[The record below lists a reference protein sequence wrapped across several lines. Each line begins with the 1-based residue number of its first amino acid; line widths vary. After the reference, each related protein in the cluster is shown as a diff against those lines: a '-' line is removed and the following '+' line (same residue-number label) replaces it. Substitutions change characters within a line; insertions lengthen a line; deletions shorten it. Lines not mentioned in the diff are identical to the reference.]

1 MSMANKKMAISEET
15 ERFSVA
21 MEHQRMLVIDDDELI
36 RTLVEVV
43 LVREG
48 HHVTCVAT
56 GEEGIAEI
64 KHQEYSLAVVDLNLP
79 GIDGL
84 EFLRQ
89 TKEIAPSTEVILITG
104 YASLGTAIESLK
116 LGAADYLAKPF
127 EVEHLK
133 IIIART
139 LERKRLLD
147 ISMEVDHY
155 KKLSQID
162 DLTDLYNRR
171 FFQKILVT
179 EFTRAKR
186 YKRNISLLMIDIDNF
201 KLYNDNNG
209 HAAGDDLLKK
219 IAWVLRG
226 SVRNCDYVF
235 RYGGEEFTVI
245 APETPK
251 SGASVLGIRLLE
263 LVENE
268 EFPKVD
274 CLPQKRL
281 TVSVGIA
288 TYPDDASDT
297 TSIIDRADEAMYA
310 AKNAGKN
317 RCAIIAKAGPGPGKP
332 KFEIVD
338 Q

>member
-1 MSMANKKMAISEET
+1 MSRASKKMTISVET
-15 ERFSVA
+15 ERFNDA
-21 MEHQRMLVIDDDELI
+21 MEHQQILVIDDEESI
-36 RTLVEVV
+36 RSLLEVV

-56 GEEGIAEI
+56 GEEGIVRI
-64 KHQEYSLAVVDLNLP
+64 KHQEYSLAVVDLKLP

-89 TKEIAPSTEVILITG
+89 AKVITPTTEVILITG

-139 LERKRLLD
+139 LERKKLLN
-147 ISMEVDHY
+147 ISLEVEHY

-171 FFQKILVT
+171 FFQQTLVT
-179 EFTRAKR
+179 ELTRAKR
-186 YKRNISLLMIDIDNF
+186 YKRHVSLLMIDIDNF
-201 KLYNDNNG
+201 KIYNDNNG
-209 HAAGDDLLKK
+209 HTAGDDLLKK

-245 APETPK
+245 APETTK
-251 SGASVLGIRLLE
+251 SGSSVLGIRLLE

-268 EFPKVD
+268 EFPKTD
-274 CLPQKRL
+274 CLPQKRV
-281 TVSVGIA
+281 TISVGIA
-288 TYPDDASDT
+288 TYPDDTSD
-297 TSIIDRADEAMYA
+297 SKVLIEKADEAMYA

-317 RCAIIAKAGPGPGKP
+317 RCAIIAKAVPGKP

-338 Q
+338 H